1 MRRRI
6 DTAPRGAG
14 RAAAAAV
21 LPAMIGALL
30 CAAPAAAQ
38 DGQAADAGVTKT
50 SSIRGINGSWERF
63 PSAFGGLGS
72 ETEHVPPPP
81 DPIPDPPLK
90 PQYLEAWREERARIA
105 ELTEQGLPPANNY
118 SACIPDGMPA
128 MMQAMFPMEVL
139 ETPGQVTIIQ
149 EAYNQVRR
157 VHLGEEPLEPEDA
170 EPRFSGH
177 SAGRWEG
184 DTLVVETVGVKDYV
198 EFRGVPHSSKMRI
211 TERIRLIDEN
221 YMENVV
227 TVTDPEYLTGPWTW
241 KWMYKRWP
249 DYKIQEYVCEDNRY
263 YRDPELGYQ
272 RLRIE
277 TGEEQDAAE

>member
-1 MRRRI
+1 MSARI
-6 DTAPRGAG
+6 RIAPRTAV
-14 RAAAAAV
+14 RSSAAAA
-21 LPAMIGALL
+21 LPVMVGALL

-38 DGQAADAGVTKT
+38 DLEEAPAAAPQASTVK
-50 SSIRGINGSWERF
+50 GINGSWERF
-63 PSAFGGLGS
+63 PSAFSGLGS
-72 ETEHVPPPP
+72 ETESVPPPP

-90 PQYLEAWREERARIA
+90 PQYLEAWREERARIE

-157 VHLGEEPLEPEDA
+157 VHLGEEPPEPEDA
-170 EPRFSGH
+170 EPRFWGH
-177 SAGRWEG
+177 SVGRWEG
-184 DTLVVETVGVKDYV
+184 DTLVVETVGIKDYV

-249 DYKIQEYVCEDNRY
+249 GYKIQEYVCEDNRY

-277 TGEEQDAAE
+277 TEEE

>member
-1 MRRRI
+1 MNGP
-6 DTAPRGAG
+6 AGKGA
-14 RAAAAAV
+14 RSAAFAAAGIAA
-21 LPAMIGALL
+21 ALL
-30 CAAPAAAQ
+30 AAPAAAQ
-38 DGQAADAGVTKT
+38 QEQGADAAAASKT
-50 SSIRGINGSWERF
+50 SVIRGLNGSWERF

-81 DPIPDPPLK
+81 DPIPEPPLK
-90 PQYLEAWREERARIA
+90 PEYLEAWREERARIEA
-105 ELTEQGLPPANNY
+105 LTEQGLPPANNY

-157 VHLGEEPLEPEDA
+157 VHFGEELMAPEDA
-170 EPRFSGH
+170 EPRFAGH
-177 SAGRWEG
+177 SVGRWEG
-184 DTLVVETVGVKDYV
+184 DTLVVETVGIKDYV
-198 EFRGVPHSSKMRI
+198 EFRSVPHSSSM
-211 TERIRLIDEN
+211 RIRLIDDN

-227 TVTDPEYLTGPWTW
+227 TVTDPEYLTAPWTW

-249 DYKIQEYVCEDNRY
+249 GYKIQEYVCEDNRY

-272 RLRIE
+272 RLRIDTE
-277 TGEEQDAAE
+277 DSE